1 MTGAGDE
8 KVRLLRR
15 ILAPALTAR
24 RFRRTRSAIL
34 NMNCNGYLGR
44 ACCSRILLI
53 DLVRKRKKFSHGSAD
68 FAILRCG
75 FLFE

>member
-1 MTGAGDE
+1 MTAAGGERFDCAEEYLASAWGA
-8 KVRLLRR
+8 RH
-15 ILAPALTAR
+15 
-24 RFRRTRSAIL
+24 FRRTASAIL

-44 ACCSRILLI
+44 ACCSRIFLI
-53 DLVRKRKKFSHGSAD
+53 DLVRNRKKFSHGSAD